1 MRPIILKRCG
11 QVLAV
16 LLLAPVA
23 FSCGGSSSSGAEP
36 DPLPTFVEMSQQAG
50 FAISQGKRI
59 KEPNCL
65 FDPKLIVAQFPKVT
79 PPAVSKDVARQCD
92 PERSSGGAAAVD
104 VNGDG
109 LDDIVMTRIYNAPLL
124 YLNTSTKDQVSFVDA
139 TKGGHHIA
147 WWKTVIHVH

>member
-1 MRPIILKRCG
+1 MRPLILKRCG
-11 QVLAV
+11 QVLAA

-23 FSCGGSSSSGAEP
+23 FSCGAGTSSGAEP
-36 DPLPTFVEMSQQAG
+36 DALPKFVEVSQQVG
-50 FAISQGKRI
+50 FTVSQGRRV

-92 PERSSGGAAAVD
+92 PERSAGGAAAVD

-109 LDDIVMTRIYNAPLL
+109 LDDIVMTRIYDAPLL
-124 YLNTSTKDQVSFVDA
+124 LSLI
-139 TKGGHHIA
+139 HI
-147 WWKTVIHVH
+147 